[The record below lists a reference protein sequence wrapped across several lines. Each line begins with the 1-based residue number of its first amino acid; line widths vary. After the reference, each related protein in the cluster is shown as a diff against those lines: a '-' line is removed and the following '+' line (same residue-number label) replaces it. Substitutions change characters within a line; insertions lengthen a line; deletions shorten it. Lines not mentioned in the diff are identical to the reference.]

1 MTWLRR
7 HRLPAAEALER
18 ELARIGTDSAASELL
33 AVAELL
39 RAAARGLPPPDA
51 LRLRRRELLAVGAS
65 ASGAG
70 PRTGMVGRL
79 IRTPPIAFAVAALV
93 VASVLGATLVAP
105 WLDPTPP
112 SISEPAADP
121 DPSTGSSGD
130 ASPQPRASQPEP
142 PGGNGPVFPVLPDD
156 LNAELLA
163 EQLAALQAACGKET
177 TLPDLSGLD
186 EARARALVE
195 ALVAGCEAVPAVS
208 TAPSPLETV
217 APSPLETPPIL
228 PDDLISELLADLQ
241 AACGE
246 EANLPDLSG
255 LDETEARALVDTLI
269 AECETLP
276 APLLP

>member
-7 HRLPAAEALER
+7 HRLTAAEALER
-18 ELARIGTDSAASELL
+18 ELAGIGTDSAASDLL
-33 AVAELL
+33 PVAELL
-39 RAAARGLPPPDA
+39 RATARGLPPPDA

-70 PRTGMVGRL
+70 PRSALVGRL

-105 WLDPTPP
+105 LLDLTPP

-121 DPSTGSSGD
+121 DPSTGPSGD

-142 PGGNGPVFPVLPDD
+142 PGGNGPVLPVLPDD

-163 EQLAALQAACGKET
+163 ELLADLQAACGMES
-177 TLPDLSGLD
+177 TLPDLSGFD
-186 EARARALVE
+186 DAQARALVE
-195 ALVAGCEAVPAVS
+195 ALIAGCEA
-208 TAPSPLETV
+208 APSLLETV
-217 APSPLETPPIL
+217 APSPLEPPPIL

-269 AECETLP
+269 AECELLP